1 MPTTPAPAADTP
13 AEEATETEPARSRSA
28 VRSLLRLWPY
38 VRPVRVR
45 LFTAAVVAVLASCTG
60 LVIPLVLKWIVD
72 GPVAGRDTG
81 GVWLGALY
89 LLLLGLAEAV
99 LFGLRRWL
107 VARPLAGVEA
117 SMRADLYRHLQRLPV
132 AFHDRWPSGQLLSRG
147 TTDLMLLRMFLAFPL
162 TFLLVNGVTILIG
175 FVIMLAQE
183 WTLGLVL
190 LAPAVPVMIVCWLF
204 EKRYSKVAR
213 QAQDQVGDLTTLV
226 EESVLGIRIIK
237 GFGRHRSQAL
247 AFRDLSR
254 TLRGTELAKAR
265 LLAWIFAAI
274 TILPELAIGAAL
286 VLGTVQVADGELSTG
301 TLVAFL
307 STALALRWPIESIG
321 FLLAMSQ
328 EAATATERYF
338 EVMDAE
344 PESGADGIGTSSAL
358 LASQAPGP
366 DPGGLRFHAVR
377 FRYPD
382 APAGSAPVL
391 DRIDLHI
398 RSGETM
404 ALVGGTG
411 TGKTTLTALVPR
423 LHEVT
428 AGRITLDGQDITE
441 MPRET
446 LRALVAVAF
455 EEPTL
460 FSASV
465 GENVLMGAGAHAGET
480 ELNRALAVAQADFVH
495 ALPQDTD
502 TQVGEQGLSLS
513 GGQRQRLALARAVV
527 GRPRFLVL
535 DDPLSALDVHT
546 EALVEAALRRVLADT
561 TALVVAHRPSTVMLA
576 DRVALLSEGRITAVG
591 THHELLRT
599 SAEYAWLMSGAA
611 ETTEPTTE
619 TTRETTAET
628 PKVTFEGTSDDG
640 AHDHRADRRRGPAG
654 TSAQERRP
662 LRPRRPPRSPRATAG
677 LLRSLLAPM
686 KARVVLAAVL
696 LLLQQAAV
704 QAGPLLVAYAI
715 DRAVPAFRG
724 DDHGPLIAV
733 AVTYVLA
740 SVAAGTLQYG
750 FVRTSARV
758 NQDVL
763 LDLRGR
769 IFRHAQ
775 ALSVDFHERY
785 TSGRLISR
793 STTDVES
800 LRELLSE
807 GLQELITV
815 ILSFV
820 YISALLLWLDLGLG
834 AVAVASF
841 VPLYLLI
848 RLYRRRAGRIYS
860 VRSTAIA
867 AVIVKFAETMNGIRP
882 VRAFRREAVNDADF
896 HVLNS
901 RHERVNGDAILEMA
915 RYVIGSRLV
924 ANTAVAGIVLWGAYR
939 VASGSLALG
948 VLAAAVL
955 YLRRLYDPIDRLGMF
970 LNSYQSAAA
979 SLEKIA
985 GLLAQVPS
993 VPEPAR
999 ERALPELVSQ
1009 HPGRE
1014 VEFIDVRFAYRTGGE
1029 VLPTFSLTLPAG
1041 QTVAVVGSTGA
1052 GKSTLAKLLARFYD
1066 PTDGRVLLDGV
1077 DLREL
1082 SVREL
1087 RRGVVMVTQEAFLFS
1102 GTVAENIAIG
1112 RPDASRE
1119 DIERAAKAIGAHDF
1133 ITALPD
1139 GYDTDVRKRVAA
1151 SRPVS
1156 VNSWRSRGRCSPIRR
1171 S

>member
-13 AEEATETEPARSRSA
+13 AEEAPETEPARSRSA

-72 GPVAGRDTG
+72 GPVADRDTG

-162 TFLLVNGVTILIG
+162 TFLLVNGVTILVG

-213 QAQDQVGDLTTLV
+213 RAQDQVGDLTTLV

-344 PESGADGIGTSSAL
+344 PESGPAVPPRRALTAKAEAGARAGAAVGTRSGPGTGVGALSGAGADT
-358 LASQAPGP
+358 ASGAATAINSGP
-366 DPGGLRFHAVR
+366 ATGAGPSTVGGLRFHAVR

-398 RSGETM
+398 RPGETM

-441 MPRET
+441 MSRET

-465 GENVLMGAGAHAGET
+465 GENVLMGAEAHAGET

-599 SAEYAWLMSGAA
+599 SAEYAWLMSGTAEAA
-611 ETTEPTTE
+611 TAT
-619 TTRETTAET
+619 TTAT
-628 PKVTFEGTSDDG
+628 
-640 AHDHRADRRRGPAG
+640 
-654 TSAQERRP
+654 
-662 LRPRRPPRSPRATAG
+662 
-677 LLRSLLAPM
+677 
-686 KARVVLAAVL
+686 
-696 LLLQQAAV
+696 
-704 QAGPLLVAYAI
+704 
-715 DRAVPAFRG
+715 
-724 DDHGPLIAV
+724 
-733 AVTYVLA
+733 
-740 SVAAGTLQYG
+740 
-750 FVRTSARV
+750 
-758 NQDVL
+758 
-763 LDLRGR
+763 
-769 IFRHAQ
+769 
-775 ALSVDFHERY
+775 
-785 TSGRLISR
+785 
-793 STTDVES
+793 
-800 LRELLSE
+800 SE
-807 GLQELITV
+807 G
-815 ILSFV
+815 
-820 YISALLLWLDLGLG
+820 DN
-834 AVAVASF
+834 
-841 VPLYLLI
+841 
-848 RLYRRRAGRIYS
+848 R
-860 VRSTAIA
+860 
-867 AVIVKFAETMNGIRP
+867 
-882 VRAFRREAVNDADF
+882 
-896 HVLNS
+896 
-901 RHERVNGDAILEMA
+901 
-915 RYVIGSRLV
+915 
-924 ANTAVAGIVLWGAYR
+924 
-939 VASGSLALG
+939 
-948 VLAAAVL
+948 
-955 YLRRLYDPIDRLGMF
+955 
-970 LNSYQSAAA
+970 
-979 SLEKIA
+979 
-985 GLLAQVPS
+985 
-993 VPEPAR
+993 
-999 ERALPELVSQ
+999 
-1009 HPGRE
+1009 
-1014 VEFIDVRFAYRTGGE
+1014 
-1029 VLPTFSLTLPAG
+1029 
-1041 QTVAVVGSTGA
+1041 
-1052 GKSTLAKLLARFYD
+1052 
-1066 PTDGRVLLDGV
+1066 
-1077 DLREL
+1077 
-1082 SVREL
+1082 
-1087 RRGVVMVTQEAFLFS
+1087 
-1102 GTVAENIAIG
+1102 
-1112 RPDASRE
+1112 
-1119 DIERAAKAIGAHDF
+1119 
-1133 ITALPD
+1133 
-1139 GYDTDVRKRVAA
+1139 
-1151 SRPVS
+1151 
-1156 VNSWRSRGRCSPIRR
+1156 
-1171 S
+1171 